1 LHAVLLGFVFAMIFG
16 HAPIIFPA
24 VLGIRIPFRGSF
36 YLHLLLLHCSVAL
49 RLEGDAVGYDPPR
62 AWGGLFN
69 ALAVLLF
76 VLNTARAALAGRAR
90 PQ

>member
-1 LHAVLLGFVFAMIFG
+1 
-16 HAPIIFPA
+16 
-24 VLGIRIPFRGSF
+24 
-36 YLHLLLLHCSVAL
+36 
-49 RLEGDAVGYDPPR
+49 
-62 AWGGLFN
+62 LFN